1 MVRACMLAVGAL
13 VFDTSVGRC
22 GVVAER
28 RVGDR
33 SSAVRVFYPSS
44 DPPPG
49 GEEAASQREAWK
61 LRAVT
66 YARDV
71 ESAGY
76 ADCAMWL
83 LRMGRWEAREHLRIV
98 VDSLLQN
105 VLPATEAAVSMDL
118 GLCSVASIGEGVG
131 TFSQTVREFYYY
143 MLSYIISRR
152 VLKLAELGGGWA
164 RLGEVG
170 RGWISGLQRVPLSAY
185 TAAPRRTGHLACAC
199 SMAGCTSPPES
210 SAAAPD

>member
-1 MVRACMLAVGAL
+1 MLAVGAL

-22 GVVAER
+22 GDVAER

-44 DPPPG
+44 DPPSG
-49 GEEAASQREAWK
+49 GKEAASEQRAVWR

-98 VDSLLQN
+98 VDMLLQD
-105 VLPATEAAVSMDL
+105 VLPATEAVSM
-118 GLCSVASIGEGVG
+118 
-131 TFSQTVREFYYY
+131 
-143 MLSYIISRR
+143 
-152 VLKLAELGGGWA
+152 
-164 RLGEVG
+164 
-170 RGWISGLQRVPLSAY
+170 
-185 TAAPRRTGHLACAC
+185 
-199 SMAGCTSPPES
+199 
-210 SAAAPD
+210 